1 MKELTVEADTEQL
14 ETVTAF
20 LNEQLEAKSCT
31 MKVQTQL
38 ELVVEEIFANIAN
51 YAYPS
56 KKGQV
61 TIRIIVEEETLSM
74 VITFIDSGIPYD
86 PLKKED
92 PDITLSAEEREI
104 GGLGVFL
111 CKKLVDDM
119 HYEYKDG
126 KNILTIQKKLEV
138 Q

>member
-38 ELVVEEIFANIAN
+38 EIVVEEIFANIAN